1 MKNKRMKILSCSVFG
16 ALYLLVSVI
25 SLICSTYFFQ
35 LAHTGIMSWALAIGF
50 ELGAMSCLL
59 STMVLPRNKQGL
71 VWVMFVILTLFQCM
85 GNMYAAYVSLDN
97 YKDWIDMFGLNEMEE
112 ISQKRVLAGI
122 SGIILPLVALGFIRI
137 MADML
142 QNKTDGTTEDT
153 HTQEMMFGASAENG
167 GEHIEKSEVETESGS
182 EDVAENTAME
192 ETNIRSEETDEK
204 QEEMSVPEDDGLPKE
219 ETAAEID
226 DEGETAE
233 EETEPKKA

>member
-1 MKNKRMKILSCSVFG
+1 MKILSCTVFG

-25 SLICSTYFFQ
+25 SLICSTYFFR

-85 GNMYAAYVSLDN
+85 GNMYAAYISLDN
-97 YKDWIDMFGLNEMEE
+97 YMDWIDMFGLNEMEE

-142 QNKTDGTTEDT
+142 QNNIEDNAADDKATNSENEIFENASDLKYNDEDKPLEKLDGT
-153 HTQEMMFGASAENG
+153 
-167 GEHIEKSEVETESGS
+167 HIVEQDAKQSSVESDVLEEIKQVEEQPEVLEES
-182 EDVAENTAME
+182 
-192 ETNIRSEETDEK
+192 
-204 QEEMSVPEDDGLPKE
+204 
-219 ETAAEID
+219 
-226 DEGETAE
+226 
-233 EETEPKKA
+233 KK

>member
-1 MKNKRMKILSCSVFG
+1 MKILSCSVFG

-25 SLICSTYFFQ
+25 SLICSTYFFK

-85 GNMYAAYVSLDN
+85 GNMYAAYVSLEN
-97 YKDWIDMFGLNEMEE
+97 YMDWIDMFGLNDMEE
-112 ISQKRVLAGI
+112 ISQKRVLAAI

-142 QNKTDGTTEDT
+142 QSNTEESEQPLQIEAPAVGDT
-153 HTQEMMFGASAENG
+153 SIQEEIPVK
-167 GEHIEKSEVETESGS
+167 EETEKVEKKVETE
-182 EDVAENTAME
+182 
-192 ETNIRSEETDEK
+192 
-204 QEEMSVPEDDGLPKE
+204 PEPVKE
-219 ETAAEID
+219 EES
-226 DEGETAE
+226 
-233 EETEPKKA
+233 KK

>member
-1 MKNKRMKILSCSVFG
+1 MRNKRMKILSCTVFG
-16 ALYLLVSVI
+16 ALYLLVSII
-25 SLICSTYFFQ
+25 SLICSTYFFR

-85 GNMYAAYVSLDN
+85 GNMYAAYISLDN
-97 YKDWIDMFGLNEMEE
+97 YMDWIDMFGLNEMEE

-142 QNKTDGTTEDT
+142 QNNVENEVTEIGADKSENEIVEKASALKYDEEKPWKKEDSEQISEDAVSLPSVEYQGKCLDDSAETDAQMKTD
-153 HTQEMMFGASAENG
+153 
-167 GEHIEKSEVETESGS
+167 I
-182 EDVAENTAME
+182 
-192 ETNIRSEETDEK
+192 
-204 QEEMSVPEDDGLPKE
+204 
-219 ETAAEID
+219 
-226 DEGETAE
+226 AE
-233 EETEPKKA
+233 EVKPEIPEESKK

>member
-1 MKNKRMKILSCSVFG
+1 MKILSCTVFG
-16 ALYLLVSVI
+16 ALYLLVSII
-25 SLICSTYFFQ
+25 SLICSTYFFR

-85 GNMYAAYVSLDN
+85 GNMYAAYISLDN
-97 YKDWIDMFGLNEMEE
+97 YMDWIDMFGLNEMEE

-142 QNKTDGTTEDT
+142 QNNVENEVAEIGADKSENEIVEKASALKYDEEKPWKEEDGEQISEDAVLLPSVGDQGESLDDSAETDAQMKTD
-153 HTQEMMFGASAENG
+153 
-167 GEHIEKSEVETESGS
+167 I
-182 EDVAENTAME
+182 
-192 ETNIRSEETDEK
+192 
-204 QEEMSVPEDDGLPKE
+204 
-219 ETAAEID
+219 
-226 DEGETAE
+226 AE
-233 EETEPKKA
+233 EAKPEIPEESKK

>member
-1 MKNKRMKILSCSVFG
+1 MKILSCTVFG
-16 ALYLLVSVI
+16 ALYLLVSII
-25 SLICSTYFFQ
+25 SLICSTYFFR

-85 GNMYAAYVSLDN
+85 GNMYAAYISLDN
-97 YKDWIDMFGLNEMEE
+97 YMDWIDMFGLNEMEE

-142 QNKTDGTTEDT
+142 QNNVENEVAEISADKSENEIVEKASALKYDEENPWEKVDDEQISEDAVSLPSVEYQGKCLDDSSETDAQMKTD
-153 HTQEMMFGASAENG
+153 
-167 GEHIEKSEVETESGS
+167 I
-182 EDVAENTAME
+182 
-192 ETNIRSEETDEK
+192 
-204 QEEMSVPEDDGLPKE
+204 
-219 ETAAEID
+219 
-226 DEGETAE
+226 AE
-233 EETEPKKA
+233 EVKPEIPEESKK

>member
-1 MKNKRMKILSCSVFG
+1 MKNKKMKIMSCSVFG

-25 SLICSTYFFQ
+25 SLVCSTYFFK

-85 GNMYAAYVSLDN
+85 GNMYAAYVSLEN
-97 YKDWIDMFGLNEMEE
+97 YMDWIDMFGLNDMEE
-112 ISQKRVLAGI
+112 ISQKRALAAI

-142 QNKTDGTTEDT
+142 QSNTEESE
-153 HTQEMMFGASAENG
+153 QPLQIEASAVG
-167 GEHIEKSEVETESGS
+167 DTSIQEKIPV
-182 EDVAENTAME
+182 
-192 ETNIRSEETDEK
+192 
-204 QEEMSVPEDDGLPKE
+204 KE
-219 ETAAEID
+219 ETEKA
-226 DEGETAE
+226 DEKVESEPEPVKE
-233 EETEPKKA
+233 EESKKQSR

>member
-112 ISQKRVLAGI
+112 ILQKRVLAGI

-142 QNKTDGTTEDT
+142 QNKTDETTEETD
-153 HTQEMMFGASAENG
+153 TQEMMFGASADNG
-167 GEHIEKSEVETESGS
+167 GEHIEKSEVGTESGS
-182 EDVAENTAME
+182 EDVAEDTAME
-192 ETNIRSEETDEK
+192 ETNIRSEETDDK

-219 ETAAEID
+219 KTAAEID
-226 DEGETAE
+226 DERETAE

>member
-1 MKNKRMKILSCSVFG
+1 MKILSCSVFG

-25 SLICSTYFFQ
+25 SLICSTYFFK

-85 GNMYAAYVSLDN
+85 GNMYAAYVSLEN
-97 YKDWIDMFGLNEMEE
+97 YMDWIDMFGLNDMEE
-112 ISQKRVLAGI
+112 ISQKRILAAI

-142 QNKTDGTTEDT
+142 QSSTEYSVG
-153 HTQEMMFGASAENG
+153 QEALPIGNPVDEIAEPAE
-167 GEHIEKSEVETESGS
+167 GEPAEPETE
-182 EDVAENTAME
+182 
-192 ETNIRSEETDEK
+192 
-204 QEEMSVPEDDGLPKE
+204 
-219 ETAAEID
+219 
-226 DEGETAE
+226 E
-233 EETEPKKA
+233 EETETVEESEPEVVEEAELKSKK

>member
-1 MKNKRMKILSCSVFG
+1 MRNKRMKILSCTVFG
-16 ALYLLVSVI
+16 ALYLLVSII
-25 SLICSTYFFQ
+25 SLICSTYFFR

-85 GNMYAAYVSLDN
+85 GNMYAAYISLDN
-97 YKDWIDMFGLNEMEE
+97 YMDWIDMFGLNEMEE

-142 QNKTDGTTEDT
+142 QNNVENEVAEIGADKSENEIVEKASALKYDEEKPWEKEGGEQIFEDAVSLPSVEDQGGSLDDSAETDAQMKTD
-153 HTQEMMFGASAENG
+153 
-167 GEHIEKSEVETESGS
+167 I
-182 EDVAENTAME
+182 
-192 ETNIRSEETDEK
+192 
-204 QEEMSVPEDDGLPKE
+204 
-219 ETAAEID
+219 
-226 DEGETAE
+226 AE
-233 EETEPKKA
+233 EVKPEIPEESKK